1 MINIIELLKSLD
13 VINIHGKTNRMIK
26 GIYYHSNQVKPD
38 SVFIAISGFKRDGH
52 DYIKEAISN
61 GAIAIIRDKDIP
73 DGEISKKKK
82 NITDILVS
90 DSRKALALAASKF
103 YDYPSKRL
111 RLIGVTGT
119 NGKTTVSYLIDSILR
134 NDGFKVGV
142 IGTISYRYNDC
153 ILPAPQTT
161 PESLDLQY
169 LLRDMVDNDVDYCIL
184 EASSHSLELQRL
196 VGCEFHTAIFTNL
209 GQDHLDFHKNQD
221 IYFEAKA
228 KLFREYPIKIGIIN
242 IDDPYSKRLLE
253 NLPGRVMTYSV
264 NKRSDVIA
272 EDIYC
277 FRKGI
282 SFTAKTAQGRI
293 KIKSPLLGQHNV
305 YNILA
310 AIGTGICHEMD
321 LKMIKKGIEKVRVI
335 PGRFEKIEEGQDFMV
350 AVDFAH
356 TEDALKNLLQ
366 SARNITKK
374 RLILVFGCGGD
385 RDRLKRPLMGRV
397 AARFS
402 DFIIITSDNPRTEDP
417 MKIIEEIEKGF
428 DGMKGKKGEYI
439 KIKDREEAITRAL
452 KLACPGDFVLIA
464 GKGHEPY
471 QIIGNKRK
479 RFDDREIVRKILR
492 LKKRQQKYG

>member
-1 MINIIELLKSLD
+1 
-13 VINIHGKTNRMIK
+13 
-26 GIYYHSNQVKPD
+26 
-38 SVFIAISGFKRDGH
+38 
-52 DYIKEAISN
+52 
-61 GAIAIIRDKDIP
+61 
-73 DGEISKKKK
+73 
-82 NITDILVS
+82 
-90 DSRKALALAASKF
+90 LALLASKF
-103 YDYPSKRL
+103 YGYPSKRL

-134 NDGFKVGV
+134 NYGFKVGV
-142 IGTISYRYNDC
+142 IGTISYRYNNR

-169 LLRDMVDNDVDYCIL
+169 LLRDMVNNKVDYCIL

-209 GQDHLDFHKNQD
+209 GQDHLDFHKNRD

-228 KLFREYPIKIGIIN
+228 KLFRDYPIKIGIIN

-253 NLPGRVMTYSV
+253 NFSGRVMTYSL
-264 NKRSDVIA
+264 NKSSDVIA
-272 EDIYC
+272 EDMSC
-277 FRKGI
+277 SQKGI
-282 SFTAKTAQGRI
+282 SVTVKTAQGRT
-293 KIKSPLLGQHNV
+293 KIKSSLLGQYNV

-321 LKMIKKGIEKVRVI
+321 LKTIKKGIEMVRVI

-356 TEDALKNLLQ
+356 TEDALKNLLI

-385 RDRLKRPLMGRV
+385 RDRLKRSLMGRV

-402 DFIIITSDNPRTEDP
+402 DFTIITSDNPRTENP
-417 MKIIEEIEKGF
+417 IKIIEEIEKGF
-428 DGMKGKKGEYI
+428 DEVEGKIGDYI
-439 KIKDREEAITRAL
+439 KIEDREEAISRAL
-452 KLACPGDFVLIA
+452 NLACAGDFVLIA

-471 QIIGNKRK
+471 QIIGNERK
-479 RFDDREIVRKILR
+479 SFD
-492 LKKRQQKYG
+492 